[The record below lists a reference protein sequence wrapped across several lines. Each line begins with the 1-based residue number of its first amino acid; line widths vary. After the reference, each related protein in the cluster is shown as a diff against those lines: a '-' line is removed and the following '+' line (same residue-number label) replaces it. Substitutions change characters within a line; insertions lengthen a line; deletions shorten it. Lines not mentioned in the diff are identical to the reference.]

1 MSTFPAVPDTHDD
14 LLSTEI
20 VESGEFPK
28 TQYTAVFHYPGGVR
42 TFDGRVWTAMP
53 HVAPCG

>member
-1 MSTFPAVPDTHDD
+1 
-14 LLSTEI
+14 
-20 VESGEFPK
+20 
-28 TQYTAVFHYPGGVR
+28 VFHYPGGVR